1 MSFPWAIRVPLLP
14 GELFSTW
21 LSRAALAQGCDPI
34 VLTGNVWP
42 RWRAWTRDLDRGLS
56 AERLD
61 TLASR
66 SGLCRLQLEEATL
79 RPIIQ
84 QIAPDAVERKDAW
97 PWVMAQGSRNRRR
110 FGGLQYC
117 PQCLTEDGMPY
128 FRRHWRLAWHTGC
141 ERHGCLLADHCGN
154 CRAPV
159 EPHRCRAMDGVQTRC
174 PSCSIDLRATRTDSA
189 CHEALAFQQAAD
201 AVLVAGRG
209 SWAGATL
216 QPPAWFAAARTHA
229 GGRLRLLATDPNP
242 QSLTALRLI
251 LQRPSERTFRVRMA
265 CRGMRGHAKGDL
277 LRRTRYTVLAGSRHA
292 PVPSSASKP
301 PLPRAPAKVQG
312 DWLRLLRRLR
322 VGQP

>member
-1 MSFPWAIRVPLLP
+1 M
-14 GELFSTW
+14 
-21 LSRAALAQGCDPI
+21 QGCDPI

-42 RWRAWTRDLDRGLS
+42 GWRAWTRDLDRGLS

-61 TLASR
+61 TLVAR

-79 RPIIQ
+79 RPIVQ
-84 QIAPDAVERKDAW
+84 LIAPGAVERKAAW

-117 PQCLTEDGMPY
+117 PQCLDEDGMPY

-141 ERHGCLLADHCGN
+141 ERHGCLLADHCGS

-189 CHEALAFQQAAD
+189 CQEALAFQQAAD
-201 AVLVAGRG
+201 AVLVAGHG

-216 QPPAWFAAARTHA
+216 KLSAWFVVARTHA
-229 GGRLRLLATDPNP
+229 GGRLRLLATDPSP
-242 QSLTALRLI
+242 QSLTALPLI
-251 LQRPSERTFRVRMA
+251 LQRPSERTFRLRMA
-265 CRGMRGHAKGDL
+265 CRGMRNHAKGNMMH
-277 LRRTRYTVLAGSRHA
+277 RASQAALAGSRQA
-292 PVPSSASKP
+292 LVLSSACKP

-322 VGQP
+322 IGQP